1 MPPHGTRGRYR
12 LKCGC
17 DKCRKWKS
25 DDMAAYRERKRA
37 AEAGEST
44 SEGAPR
50 ARPTRATRPT
60 RPRAEAGVADP
71 ERAVSVRRPG
81 LDDPLAQMI
90 DDALFDA
97 RGDSATAAIVAAE
110 RIREAGWVHRDEV
123 EPLDLL
129 EPSSAIERAAR
140 EALTDPKDGPTRF
153 RHEVIFRGARSLDDP
168 KNARYFASTVEAVRR
183 VLADLIAGGG
193 ADDAAAIMD
202 AIRGASGD

>member
-1 MPPHGTRGRYR
+1 M
-12 LKCGC
+12 
-17 DKCRKWKS
+17 
-25 DDMAAYRERKRA
+25 
-37 AEAGEST
+37 
-44 SEGAPR
+44 
-50 ARPTRATRPT
+50 
-60 RPRAEAGVADP
+60 
-71 ERAVSVRRPG
+71 SVRRPG

-97 RGDSATAAIVAAE
+97 RGDATTAAIVAAE
-110 RIREAGWVHRDEV
+110 RIREAGWLHRDEV

-140 EALTDPKDGPTRF
+140 EALVDPKDAATRL
-153 RHEVIFRGARSLDDP
+153 RHELVFRGARSLDDP

-202 AIRGASGD
+202 AIRGAAGD